1 VLEAEAVLAKARTD
15 AEIII
20 HDGRLAAGEDVR
32 KLRLEAD
39 QALAARRAERLAQ
52 EQRLA
57 ERETLINSQLARV
70 LEAEKR
76 LNEQEDALCQRAGA
90 IESQQRELAELTRQ
104 ELEQLQKLGGLTET
118 QARTEF
124 LKRVEDLEKIA
135 GDFPGVEKTFAV
147 QAGRELRVFVH
158 PEQIGDDEAFVL
170 ARNIA

>member
-1 VLEAEAVLAKARTD
+1 MSLLVHLVELVALVAAGAGGCYLLLWWKGRALKKVKTLEAEAVLTKARTD

-20 HDGRLAAGEDVR
+20 RDGRLAAGDEVR

-57 ERETLINSQLARV
+57 ERESLINSQLTRV

-76 LNEQEDALCQRAGA
+76 LKEQEDALRQRAVA

-104 ELEQLQKLGGLTET
+104 
-118 QARTEF
+118 
-124 LKRVEDLEKIA
+124 
-135 GDFPGVEKTFAV
+135 
-147 QAGRELRVFVH
+147 
-158 PEQIGDDEAFVL
+158 
-170 ARNIA
+170 